1 MHGWILYKYPE
12 EFLAPGA
19 YEMHHLLD
27 TGRAGGLAVKVVTQE
42 QFDLV
47 VTRNR
52 QRTIGLNGQPTR
64 LPEFLLPRR
73 GAGTTYFC
81 LAIMR
86 HLEHLGVYVVNNAAS
101 VDIVK
106 DKLYTQQML
115 ARSGLPFA
123 RTMLARFPVDAD
135 LVERTLGFP
144 LVVKTLSGAQ
154 GRGVFLVENQQQ
166 FLDLISLLN
175 STNNSINIILQE
187 FIRDS
192 HGRDLRVLV
201 IGGEVVACMKR
212 QAPAGSFKANVS
224 SGGSA
229 EAYPVSPLIRRLSCE
244 AARLFGL
251 DIAGVDLL
259 FDGSCFRICEVN
271 SSPGFKGLES
281 CHPGLDVAREIYRF
295 IHTRLKRPSKHF
307 LCDGSPYAPLIRP
320 AVPPR
325 HRKKRG

>member
-12 EFLAPGA
+12 DFLSPGA

-27 TGRAGGLAVKVVTQE
+27 TGRAGGVAVKVVTQE

-52 QRTIGLNGQPTR
+52 QRTIRLNGQPTR

-86 HLEHLGVYVVNNAAS
+86 HLEYLGVHVINSAAS
-101 VDIVK
+101 VEVVR
-106 DKLYTQQML
+106 DKLYTQQLL

-144 LVVKTLSGAQ
+144 LVVKTLSGSQ
-154 GRGVFLVENQQQ
+154 GRGVFLVEHRQQ
-166 FLDLISLLN
+166 FLDLLSLLN
-175 STNNSINIILQE
+175 ASNNSTDIILQE

-192 HGRDLRVLV
+192 FGRDLRVLV

-224 SGGSA
+224 GGGTA
-229 EAYPVSPLIRRLSCE
+229 ESYPVSPLVRRLACE

-259 FDGSCFRICEVN
+259 FDGASFRICEVN
-271 SSPGFKGLES
+271 SAPGFKGIES
-281 CHPGLDVAREIYRF
+281 CHPGLNVSREIYRF
-295 IHTRLKRPSKHF
+295 VHTRLQRPSKFF
-307 LCDGSPYAPLIRP
+307 LCDGGPYMPLNRP
-320 AVPPR
+320 PAPPR
-325 HRKKRG
+325 HRKKRD